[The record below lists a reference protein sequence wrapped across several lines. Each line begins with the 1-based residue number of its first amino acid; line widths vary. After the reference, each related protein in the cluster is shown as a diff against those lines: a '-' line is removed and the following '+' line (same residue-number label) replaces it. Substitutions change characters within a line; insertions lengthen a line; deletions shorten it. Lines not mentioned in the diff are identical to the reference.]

1 MHLAIPRAVGHFYH
15 LCMALTAANHA
26 IRDTAYLSKGFH
38 RDVQFWKSLCVDMGF
53 RTTFFAEIVHRL
65 ANDVGYTDN
74 SGIGCGRV

>member
-38 RDVQFWKSLCVDMGF
+38 RDVRFWQSLCVDMGSQPN
-53 RTTFFAEIVHRL
+53 FFVEKFQYL
-65 ANDVGYTDN
+65 DTDMGYTDA
-74 SGIGCGRV
+74 SGIGYGGV